1 MSVHTWLPIRSHLR
15 ESSHTSALAAT
26 SQVMWR
32 GHVTPGLMREWK
44 TLGRIHWFGG
54 RQRQGGGQWSLITK
68 KCIISGALTMTAEMS
83 ASWSWIIGNFTIIW
97 SLSRR
102 GVVFKFAIW
111 EGSAKW
117 HLLGRCTLLRWQW
130 NRQQKIFKFMQKWI
144 DNSWTTCHVMRS
156 QGKRQFFPFLSS
168 RLSCFRDVFSWEASV
183 EAFSCFFFK
192 FPAFDKI
199 TILILEYHFRLRS
212 DQRCQ

>member
-1 MSVHTWLPIRSHLR
+1 MSVHTRLPIRSHLR
-15 ESSHTSALAAT
+15 ESSHTSAFVDS
-26 SQVMWR
+26 SQVTWR

-44 TLGRIHWFGG
+44 TLGRIHRFGG
-54 RQRQGGGQWSLITK
+54 RQRQGGQRSLITK
-68 KCIISGALTMTAEMS
+68 KCIISGALAVTAEMS

-117 HLLGRCTLLRWQW
+117 HLLGRCTLMRWQW
-130 NRQQKIFKFMQKWI
+130 NGQEKFFKIMQKWI

-156 QGKRQFFPFLSS
+156 QGKRQFPLLLKSH
-168 RLSCFRDVFSWEASV
+168 L
-183 EAFSCFFFK
+183 
-192 FPAFDKI
+192 
-199 TILILEYHFRLRS
+199 
-212 DQRCQ
+212 

>member
-1 MSVHTWLPIRSHLR
+1 MSVHTRLPIRSHLR

-26 SQVMWR
+26 SQVTWR

-44 TLGRIHWFGG
+44 TRRPAAAGRG
-54 RQRQGGGQWSLITK
+54 QRSLITK
-68 KCIISGALTMTAEMS
+68 KCIISGALAVTAEMS

-117 HLLGRCTLLRWQW
+117 HLLGRCTLMRRQW
-130 NRQQKIFKFMQKWI
+130 NGQQKNFKFMQKWI

-156 QGKRQFFPFLSS
+156 QGKRQFPLLLKSHLVWCWWTKWS
-168 RLSCFRDVFSWEASV
+168 YCWWKEAGV
-183 EAFSCFFFK
+183 DC
-192 FPAFDKI
+192 
-199 TILILEYHFRLRS
+199 RS
-212 DQRCQ
+212 L